1 MKWPSIFVTMLLISH
16 ATRSLSAADA
26 WDCGKEPEGKFSWT
40 CVANSSQLVEA
51 KAVLTQRL
59 ENREEPVSR
68 DGFTEKDPDYQLSST
83 PALGSKGL
91 SLWLENIPI
100 NHHVIQFGAFLSLA
114 NANALVESSSLSQDL
129 RVIPLKFKGAVTY
142 VVISET
148 SFMHTDGMA
157 IADTFFDNNTDVKF
171 WLRTPY
177 SLAKRAI
184 FD

>member
-1 MKWPSIFVTMLLISH
+1 MKWQSILVTMLLISH
-16 ATRSLSAADA
+16 ATQNLSAADA

-59 ENREEPVSR
+59 ENREEPVSI

-83 PALGSKGL
+83 PVLGSKGL
-91 SLWLENIPI
+91 SLWLENLPI

-114 NANALVESSSLSQDL
+114 NAKALVESSSLSQDL

-148 SFMHTDGMA
+148 SFIHTDGMA

-177 SLAKRAI
+177 SLAKLAI